1 MFAVCRPQPQNKLCA
16 QLMSGRFIHSTT
28 PRRRLCNKLIYSTTT
43 IRSLSTNISSTD
55 IKPNVSLELKDKV
68 AILTLNNPLKRNALT
83 TRMMVEL
90 DQHVQTLSNNIQSN
104 ANTNTRVVILTG
116 SNGTFC
122 SGLDLSDN
130 EEEEADSK
138 SSSLKDGSNMIDH
151 MTRVTNQLLSLSML
165 TISAVDGYAVG
176 GGAEL
181 TTATDLVVLS
191 RDAKIEFVHG
201 KRGAS
206 FGWGGGRR
214 LVKKVGRRKALKL
227 LILGECIYGEEEAKA
242 CEYADA
248 VGETSL
254 EATMRYIKPILE
266 LPCSQ
271 SIRAIKNTISSADD
285 EAIDIVMER
294 ERESFL
300 SVWGGEANMK
310 QIQQTKDRLRD
321 KDDK

>member
-1 MFAVCRPQPQNKLCA
+1 
-16 QLMSGRFIHSTT
+16 MSGRFIHSTT
-28 PRRRLCNKLIYSTTT
+28 PSKRRLCINAQLMF
-43 IRSLSTNISSTD
+43 RQLSTAAVDT
-55 IKPNVSLELKDKV
+55 PNVSLAFQDEV
-68 AILTLNNPLKRNALT
+68 AILTLNNHHRRNALT

-104 ANTNTRVVILTG
+104 TDTNTRAVILTG
-116 SNGTFC
+116 IQGTFC
-122 SGLDLSDN
+122 SGLDLTDN
-130 EEEEADSK
+130 DEEQTDST
-138 SSSLKDGSNMIDH
+138 SSLRDGSNMIQH
-151 MTRVTNQLLSLSML
+151 MTRVTNQLLSLPILS
-165 TISAVDGYAVG
+165 ICAVDGYAVG

-181 TTATDLVVLS
+181 TTCTDLVVLN
-191 RDAKIEFVHG
+191 RNAKIEFVHG

-206 FGWGGGRR
+206 PGWGGGRR